1 MGGPGGHCAERGKSH
16 GGGQMPCDSTYVWHL
31 RNKIN
36 GRTKQEQTHRRRERF
51 DGCQMGGESGG
62 GANREGTEKSKLVV
76 TKQSWDVKYII
87 KNSRR

>member
-1 MGGPGGHCAERGKSH
+1 MDERNRKKLTDAGNVLMVARWEGSR
-16 GGGQMPCDSTYVWHL
+16 GD
-31 RNKIN
+31 
-36 GRTKQEQTHRRRERF
+36 
-51 DGCQMGGESGG
+51 